1 VIRTASVARGR
12 DARSRLLV
20 LLAVIPVVISLL
32 IAGAANPRSVL
43 GAPGSN
49 TVTFGVVISGSVTAG
64 TPFTVTVTA
73 QDSRGRT
80 VNSYP
85 GGATLSGLAASPSGA
100 AATYGTIS
108 NWNNG
113 VGSTTV
119 TARKSQTNA
128 QLTASGLVDG
138 VTVSGQS
145 TAFSVAPSTA
155 ASIAFIS
162 TANGFNG
169 QPVDAKFDTA
179 IASSLSSSPP
189 PVKVIA
195 LDQFGNRV
203 GGVVVTMTA
212 PANLDGTKIRTTSSS
227 GSFGQA
233 TYGEASFNDLSITE
247 FGNYQLTATAGSLT
261 ATSTSFEIVADL
273 AKCGAASC
281 KNTGRSAGANLQIT
295 YSSLTGVS
303 TLSGLTLTT
312 SFIGDAS
319 TAGCAGSDV
328 GSIGELSEVRVQGAG
343 VTTAQPSFQLAVILP
358 KLTLQNLGLT
368 SRAVDTYNLCLGATR
383 LDGGT
388 TGWEGRQTL
397 GGPLVTLTDPDN
409 DGVFWGWAADCGTP
423 GLDAGNPCVSLK
435 TKNAGQLQAELGMTK
450 NEVKNLPFESSDLA
464 LVVDEPYPWDVKVGV
479 H

>member
-1 VIRTASVARGR
+1 MIQTASVARGR
-12 DARSRLLV
+12 DAQSRLLA
-20 LLAVIPVVISLL
+20 LLAVVSVIASLL
-32 IAGAANPRSVL
+32 IAGAANPPSAL
-43 GAPGSN
+43 AGPGSN
-49 TVTFGVVISGSVTAG
+49 TVTFGVVTPGSVTAG
-64 TPFTVTVTA
+64 TAFTVTVTA
-73 QDSRGRT
+73 KDSRGRT
-80 VNSYP
+80 VNSYV
-85 GGATLSGLAASPSGA
+85 GGATLSGLASSPGGNGP
-100 AATYGTIS
+100 TYGTIS

-119 TARKSQTNA
+119 TATKSQTGA
-128 QLTASGLVDG
+128 KITASDTIDG
-138 VTVSGQS
+138 VPVSGQS
-145 TAFSVAPSTA
+145 AGFSVAPSTA
-155 ASIAFIS
+155 TAIAFAS
-162 TANGFNG
+162 AANGFNG

-179 IASSLSSSPP
+179 LKSSLSASPP

-203 GGVVVTMTA
+203 GDVGIEMTA
-212 PANLDGTKIRTTSSS
+212 PANLDGTKTATTDNTTSS
-227 GSFGQA
+227 FGA
-233 TYGEASFNDLSITE
+233 SPYGEASFSSLSITE

-273 AKCGAASC
+273 AKCTASSC
-281 KNTGRSAGANLQIT
+281 KNTGRSVGTNLQIT

-319 TAGCAGSDV
+319 TAGCSGSAV
-328 GSIGELSEVRVQGAG
+328 GSIGELSEVRVQGGG
-343 VTTAQPSFQLAVILP
+343 VTTAQPSIQLAVILP

-368 SRAVDTYNLCLGATR
+368 SRAVDTYNLCLGAVR

-397 GGPLVTLTDPDN
+397 GGPLVTLTPDS
-409 DGVFWGWAADCGTP
+409 DGVFWGWAADCDTP
-423 GLDAGNPCVSLK
+423 GLDAGSPCVSLK